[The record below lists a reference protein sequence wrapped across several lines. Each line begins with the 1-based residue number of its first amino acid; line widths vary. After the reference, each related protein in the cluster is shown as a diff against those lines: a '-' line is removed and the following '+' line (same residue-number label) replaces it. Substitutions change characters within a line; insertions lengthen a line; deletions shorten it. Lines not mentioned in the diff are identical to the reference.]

1 VTATLVNALG
11 QTVRT
16 MHERRVSATAD
27 LAVEI
32 RTLPSSI
39 YFLRAEGETFTDTE
53 KFTIVR

>member
-1 VTATLVNALG
+1 MTATLVNALG

-16 MHERRVSATAD
+16 MHERRVSTTAD

-53 KFTIVR
+53 QFTIVR